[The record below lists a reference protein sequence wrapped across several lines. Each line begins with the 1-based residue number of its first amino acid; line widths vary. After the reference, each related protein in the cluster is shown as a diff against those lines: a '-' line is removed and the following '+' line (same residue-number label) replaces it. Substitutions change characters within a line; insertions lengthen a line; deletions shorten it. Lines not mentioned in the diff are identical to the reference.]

1 MAEGRRREV
10 YDPDNM
16 LLIAFEVA
24 DAGGFIHRKE
34 KHRRPGVGYYLIKTQ
49 CIYGSVIL
57 SKKWHD
63 INKFVMMITKYII
76 NGYSFHTVPISV
88 IS

>member
-34 KHRRPGVGYYLIKTQ
+34 KHRRPGVGYYLIKMQ
-49 CIYGSVIL
+49 CQ
-57 SKKWHD
+57 
-63 INKFVMMITKYII
+63 MMVVSFCLK
-76 NGYSFHTVPISV
+76 NGMI
-88 IS
+88 